1 MKIAKS
7 FHSRFKDRVIYQ
19 VDLLQMAVYVITI
32 IRQIPNLF
40 LYVPYSA
47 ITFPTLLDTLLSLVC
62 QRIKVSEVIEP
73 VT

>member
-1 MKIAKS
+1 MKC
-7 FHSRFKDRVIYQ
+7 RFNTHI
-19 VDLLQMAVYVITI
+19 DLLQMAIYVITI

-40 LYVPYSA
+40 ECIPHRT
-47 ITFPTLLDTLLSLVC
+47 ITFPTLLDTLLILAC